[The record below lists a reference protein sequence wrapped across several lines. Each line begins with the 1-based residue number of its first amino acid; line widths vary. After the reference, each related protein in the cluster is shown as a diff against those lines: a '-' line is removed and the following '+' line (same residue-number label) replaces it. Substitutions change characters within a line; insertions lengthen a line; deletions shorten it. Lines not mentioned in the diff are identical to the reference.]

1 VSSGVG
7 TSAIQLLKQVPDVNI
22 FATAGSKEKIDE
34 VVKLG
39 ATAGFNY
46 KEGPW
51 NAQLLPRTRSGKGV
65 DIILDPVGKD
75 YFQQDLDSLNSDGY
89 GFALLLCGNYL
100 FCS

>member
-1 VSSGVG
+1 MSHCSGVG

-39 ATAGFNY
+39 AKAGFNY

-51 NAQLLPRTRSGKGV
+51 KDKLLPLTRSGKGV

-75 YFQQDLDSLNSDGY
+75 YFQSDLDSLNPDGI
-89 GFALLLCGNYL
+89 LN
-100 FCS
+100 